1 MRTSWLALLAL
12 AACHRE
18 PGHGPASQPRTHG
31 QVALAGASLD
41 YVRVDPAGKPGATT
55 ERPLLSRVTFD
66 ERRVSVLGT
75 PVSGRVTAV
84 NVVTG
89 SAVKQGDP
97 LLTIHSADVAAARS
111 EVAQAREARMLAEQR
126 AARARLLLKQ
136 GAGSEAEKQEA
147 ETALLTSRTEEQRA
161 GQALGALGGA
171 GSASDYV
178 LRAPASGSVVERAV
192 EVGNAVGGDQ
202 GQPLITIADL
212 SKVWVVAE
220 VYEHDVPYVQAGET
234 ARVTVPSLGNR
245 RYDGKI
251 TYVGGVI
258 DATTR
263 TARARLELDNPDG
276 ALRPGMFAEV
286 VVDAPE
292 HAAAIVPTSA
302 LLARRDEMFLFVE
315 ESKGRF
321 TQRKVKVGAQTGD
334 HVAILDGVTPGEPVV
349 TRGAILLDAEANAAF

>member
-1 MRTSWLALLAL
+1 MRPTWLALLAL
-12 AACHRE
+12 TGCHRE
-18 PGHGPASQPRTHG
+18 PPAQATKPRSHG
-31 QVALAGASLD
+31 QVMLDGASLD

-55 ERPLLSRVTFD
+55 ARPLLSRISFD

-89 SAVKQGDP
+89 SPVKQGDP

-126 AARARLLLKQ
+126 AARARLLLQQ

-147 ETALLTSRTEEQRA
+147 ETALLTSKTEEQRA
-161 GQALGALGGA
+161 ALALSSLGGA

-220 VYEHDVPYVQAGET
+220 VYEHDVPYVQAGES
-234 ARVTVPSLGNR
+234 AHVTVPSLGNR
-245 RYDGKI
+245 RYEGKI
-251 TYVGGVI
+251 AYVGSVI

-263 TARARLELDNPDG
+263 TARARLELDNPDS
-276 ALRPGMFAEV
+276 ALRPGMFAEM

-292 HAAAIVPTSA
+292 RALAVVPTSA
-302 LLARRDEMFLFVE
+302 LLARRDEM
-315 ESKGRF
+315 
-321 TQRKVKVGAQTGD
+321 
-334 HVAILDGVTPGEPVV
+334 
-349 TRGAILLDAEANAAF
+349 

>member
-1 MRTSWLALLAL
+1 MRVLPVALLL
-12 AACHRE
+12 AAACTHE
-18 PGHGPASQPRTHG
+18 APPPAKKRTHG
-31 QVALAGASLD
+31 QVTLHGASLD
-41 YVRVDPAGKPGATT
+41 YVRVDPAGRPGATT
-55 ERPLLSRVTFD
+55 ERPLLSRITFD

-89 SAVKQGDP
+89 SVVKQGDP

-126 AARARLLLKQ
+126 AARARLLLQQ

-147 ETALLTSRTEEQRA
+147 ETALLTARTEEHRA
-161 GQALGALGGA
+161 ALALSALGGA

-178 LRAPASGSVVERAV
+178 LRAPTSGSVVERAV
-192 EVGNAVGGDQ
+192 EVGNAVGSDQ

-220 VYEHDVPYVQAGET
+220 VYEHDVSYVQAGET
-234 ARVTVPSLGNR
+234 AHVTVPSLGGR

-251 TYVGGVI
+251 GYVGSVI

-263 TARARLELDNPDG
+263 TARARLELDNADG
-276 ALRPGMFAEV
+276 ALRPGMFAEM

-292 HAAAIVPTSA
+292 RAAAVVPTSA

-315 ESKGRF
+315 QGSGRF
-321 TQRKVKVGAQTGD
+321 NQRKVKIGAQTGD
-334 HVAILDGVTPGEPVV
+334 HVAILDGVQPGERVV